1 MRILLVTGI
10 FPPDHGGPASYV
22 PMIASELKARNH
34 EIVAIVTLSDV
45 VDGNGHNFPV
55 IRLRRAMWRPL
66 RVVKTIWTI
75 MRLSRRADVT
85 YLNGLALEGI
95 IATGLTRRRA
105 VVKVVGDLIWEKA
118 RNARATPLD
127 LDQFQR
133 AELPLRWRMLRRL
146 QGIYTGLCGIGHRS
160 ERIPWCHRSRLGRRP
175 RKDQD
180 HPQRRPAAASRPD
193 HEPRYDL
200 ITVARLVPWKGIAE
214 LIEVAGNNGWSLR
227 IVGDGPLMP
236 ELTKQA
242 AALRADVSFA
252 GHVRPD
258 RICEELRSADLF
270 VLNSSYEGL
279 PHIVLEA
286 KAAGVPVIATAAG
299 GTGEI
304 MHHDVDGWVVPVG
317 SRRVLDACHTASAVA
332 RGRSGSTRR
341 AGSPPGRG
349 RPLGA
354 QTDRRHRSGARRRLT
369 WPTEISRS

>member
-45 VDGNGHNFPV
+45 VDGNGYAFPIV
-55 IRLRRAMWRPL
+55 RLRRGMWRPL
-66 RVVKTIWTI
+66 RVVRTIWTI
-75 MRLSRRADVT
+75 LRLSRRADVT

-95 IATGLTRRRA
+95 IATGLSRRR
-105 VVKVVGDLIWEKA
+105 VVLKVVGDLIWEKA
-118 RNARATPLD
+118 RNARATQLD
-127 LDQFQR
+127 LDEFQR
-133 AELPLRWRMLRRL
+133 AKLPLRWRMLRRL
-146 QGIYTGLCGIGHRS
+146 QGLYTGRADSVIVPSAYLGAIVRGWGVDPAKI
-160 ERIPWCHRSRLGRRP
+160 RIIHNAVPLPPPGRI
-175 RKDQD
+175 
-180 HPQRRPAAASRPD
+180 A
-193 HEPRYDL
+193 PRYDL

-236 ELTKQA
+236 ELTRQA

-258 RICEELRSADLF
+258 RICEELRSAHLF

-304 MHHDVDGWVVPVG
+304 MRHDVDGWVVPVG
-317 SRRVLDACHTASAVA
+317 SRESLTHAIRHLLSHADVRARLAEQGRRQVVA
-332 RGRSGSTRR
+332 EHSVRKLTDDTEAAL
-341 AGSPPGRG
+341 AG
-349 RPLGA
+349 A
-354 QTDRRHRSGARRRLT
+354 
-369 WPTEISRS
+369 

>member
-34 EIVAIVTLSDV
+34 EIVAIVTLSDL
-45 VDGNGHNFPV
+45 VDGNGYDFPV

-66 RVVKTIWTI
+66 RIVKTIWTI
-75 MRLSRRADVT
+75 MRHSRRADVT

-95 IATGLTRRRA
+95 IATGLMNRRP
-105 VVKVVGDLIWEKA
+105 VVMKVVGDLIWERA
-118 RNARATPLD
+118 RNARATQLD
-127 LDQFQR
+127 LDEFQR
-133 AELPLRWRMLRRL
+133 AKLPPRWRMLRWL
-146 QGIYTGLCGIGHRS
+146 QGLYTGLAESVIVPS
-160 ERIPWCHRSRLGRRP
+160 AYLGAIVRGWGV
-175 RKDQD
+175 D
-180 HPQRRPAAASRPD
+180 PAKIRVIHNAVALPAPGPIA
-193 HEPRYDL
+193 PRYDL
-200 ITVARLVPWKGIAE
+200 ITVARLVPWKGIAD
-214 LIEVAGNNGWSLR
+214 LIEVAGSNGWSLR

-236 ELTKQA
+236 ELTRQA
-242 AALRADVSFA
+242 AASGANVSFA

-258 RICEELRSADLF
+258 RICEELRSAHLF

-317 SRRVLDACHTASAVA
+317 SRESLAHAIRHLLSHADARARLAEQGRRQVVA
-332 RGRSGSTRR
+332 EHSVRKLIDDTEAAL
-341 AGSPPGRG
+341 AG
-349 RPLGA
+349 A
-354 QTDRRHRSGARRRLT
+354 
-369 WPTEISRS
+369 